1 MTELE
6 EIIWIVEDCIGVSVV
21 DSNWLE
27 ESVVMITE
35 VTA

>member
-6 EIIWIVEDCIGVSVV
+6 EIIWIVEDCKGVSVV
-21 DSNWLE
+21 DCNWLE